1 MCFLVITFYL
11 LLILFYPF
19 VHIPLSIDFFFIN
32 LTIILQQTK
41 SCYMTK
47 SPSRIFKLPHYIAFL
62 VFFLLCSF
70 FVNAQKTVTGKISK
84 GTDKQPIPGVSI
96 TVKGSTEGTQTAAD
110 GTFKITVPN
119 DRSILVI
126 TAIGFEEKEVAVNGR
141 SFIAAELKEFSAALN
156 EVVVVGYG
164 TQKRKDLTG
173 AISSVSAATI
183 EKIPV
188 ISATQALQGRASGV
202 QITNNDGAPGGN
214 ISILIRGIGS
224 LASGGNDPLYVI
236 DGYPTTGG
244 INNINPN
251 DIASIDVL
259 KDASATSIYG
269 IRAANGVVIITT
281 KKGLKNKVQV
291 SLDVY
296 NAMQSKP
303 KKYDLLN
310 AQQFAT
316 LSNQIQASQPTA
328 PTYTQFAPW
337 ANPSALTTVDWQDA
351 LYRTGLTQNYSIGM
365 RGGSDKV
372 QSAASFGYYEQK
384 GIVLGSYFKRFT
396 VGLNMDYQPTQWL
409 KSSTSVKYA
418 NQDANTPLG
427 TGGLFQLLV
436 NPPTLDSGNKVT
448 NKIKDGNGNYGF
460 YNPINPNVF
469 KFGNPVY
476 DIETR
481 QAKNITNY
489 ILANTSLEV
498 KLYDGLTIKTNAG
511 VNVNN
516 YSGSFYQPEDT
527 RANTQYPG
535 AIRAKGV
542 YSQNINNSFEWLWE
556 NTIAYDKT
564 FGKHAVNFV
573 AGVSAQKNTSNFM
586 GGTGEPPNGLIRDL
600 GQVVTGSLQLNRQGN
615 GSRISSLA
623 SQFARINYQYNDK
636 YILTATIRRDGS
648 SKFDTSNRYGVFP
661 SGSVAWKIKSEPFLQ
676 AVNWLDDLK
685 IRGGYGVVGNQSGIP
700 LFQYQALYA
709 GNFPASQNGGGN
721 SNLGYPFNNIY
732 QNGIA
737 QTQPANPSLEWETDY
752 MTNIGIDAAFL
763 KGALTVTV
771 DWFDRKSKNFLLR
784 IPASPQT
791 GYLLISKNV
800 GEMSNKGVELAVNY
814 RGNKGKDFQ
823 YGIGLTWTSTK
834 NRITAI
840 SSGLKNLTSANF
852 GFGLNGQ
859 GWGEFS
865 QYVPGEEAGVFYGY
879 KSLGIFQTQAQIDAL
894 NSKAPGGIYYRAATR
909 PGDRYFADINGDG
922 VVNASDRTS
931 LGSPQP
937 KFFGGLNFDA
947 NYKAWDFNVFFYGSY
962 GNKIF
967 NYIESNLQSFQK
979 RGSEGVQN
987 VSLEYFNNRWTST
1000 NPSNTYS
1007 RALHNDDN
1015 TLNNVP
1021 SSHWVENGSYLRLKN
1036 LTVGYTLPSRLS
1048 NRLTLSRARV
1058 YISSQNL
1065 FTITKYSG
1073 LDPEIGIQGGNP
1085 IFNGVDNGIYP
1096 SSRFVTF
1103 GLNVTF

>member
-1 MCFLVITFYL
+1 LITFYL
-11 LLILFYPF
+11 IFVLFYAF
-19 VHIPLSIDFFFIN
+19 SQISFITHLFSIS
-32 LTIILQQTK
+32 LTPIHHQNK
-41 SCYMTK
+41 YCYMPK
-47 SPSRIFKLPHYIAFL
+47 LPPRIFKLPLYFRFL
-62 VFFLLCSF
+62 VFFLLCAF
-70 FVNAQKTVTGKISK
+70 AATAQKSVTGKILKSNNK
-84 GTDKQPIPGVSI
+84 LPAAGISV
-96 TVKGSTEGTQTAAD
+96 TVKNSTEGTQTDAN
-110 GTFKITVPN
+110 GSFTITMPAGKNV
-119 DRSILVI
+119 LVI
-126 TAIGFEEKEVAVNGR
+126 TGIGFESTEVTVTGNTVAV
-141 SFIAAELKEFSAALN
+141 ELNESAAALN

-183 EKIPV
+183 EKVPV

-202 QITNNDGAPGGN
+202 QIINNDGAPGGN

-224 LASGGNDPLYVI
+224 LAGGGNDPLYVV

-251 DIASIDVL
+251 EIASIDVL
-259 KDASATSIYG
+259 KDVSATSIYG

-296 NAMQSKP
+296 NAMQSQP

-316 LSNQIQASQPTA
+316 LSNEIQTTQPTA
-328 PTYTQFAPW
+328 PTYTQFPVW
-337 ANPSALTTVDWQDA
+337 ANPGALTTVDWQDA
-351 LYRTGLTQNYSIGM
+351 LYRNGLTQNYSIGI

-384 GIVLGSYFKRFT
+384 GIVLGSFFKRFT
-396 VGLNMDYQPTQWL
+396 VGLNLDYQATKWL
-409 KSSTSVKYA
+409 KSSTSVKYG

-436 NPPTLDSGNKVT
+436 NPPTLDSGNRLT

-489 ILANTSLEV
+489 ILASSSLEV

-527 RANTQYPG
+527 RAFAQYPG

-556 NTIAYDKT
+556 NTIAYEKT

-573 AGVSAQKNTSNFM
+573 AGVSAQKNTYSAM
-586 GGTGEPPNGLIRDL
+586 GGSGEPPNALIRDL
-600 GQVVTGSLQLNRQGN
+600 GQVVTGSLQLNRFGN
-615 GSRISSLA
+615 GKTVSSLA

-636 YILTATIRRDGS
+636 YILTATVRRDGS
-648 SKFDTSNRYGVFP
+648 SKFDNSNRYGVFP
-661 SGSVAWKIKSEPFLQ
+661 SASVAWKAKAESFLQ
-676 AVNWLDDLK
+676 DVNWLDDLK
-685 IRGGYGVVGNQSGIP
+685 VRAGYGVVGNERPIGF
-700 LFQYQALYA
+700 FQYQALYA
-709 GNFPASQNGGGN
+709 GNFPSSQNPG
-721 SNLGYPFNNIY
+721 NLGYPFNNIY

-737 QTQPANPSLEWETDY
+737 QTQPANPNLQWETDY
-752 MTNIGIDAAFL
+752 MTNIGVDAAFL
-763 KGALTVTV
+763 KGALTVTA
-771 DWFDRKSKNFLLR
+771 DWFDRKSKDFLLT

-791 GYLLISKNV
+791 GYLLITRNV

-814 RGNKGKDFQ
+814 RGQKGKDFQ
-823 YGIGLTWTSTK
+823 YGIGLTWSAIK
-834 NRITAI
+834 NRLTSI
-840 SSGLKNLTSANF
+840 SSGVKNLTSANF

-859 GWGEFS
+859 GWNEFS

-894 NSKAPGGIYYRAATR
+894 NAKAPGGIYYRAATR

-922 VVNASDRTS
+922 VVNADDRTS

-937 KFFGGLNFDA
+937 KFFGGLNLDA
-947 NYKAWDFNVFFYGSY
+947 SYKAWDINLFFYGSY
-962 GNKIF
+962 GNKIL
-967 NYIESNLQSFQK
+967 NYTESNLQSFQK

-987 VSLEYFNNRWTST
+987 VSLEYFNNRWTASK
-1000 NPSNTYS
+1000 PSNTYS

-1036 LTVGYTLPSRLS
+1036 LTIGYALPSELISRLS
-1048 NRLTLSRARV
+1048 LSKARI
-1058 YISSQNL
+1058 YLSSQNL
-1065 FTITKYSG
+1065 FTITKYKG
-1073 LDPEIGIQGGNP
+1073 LDPEIGIQNGNP
-1085 IFNGVDNGIYP
+1085 IFNGVDNGVYP
-1096 SSRFVTF
+1096 LSRFVTF

>member
-1 MCFLVITFYL
+1 MPKL
-11 LLILFYPF
+11 P
-19 VHIPLSIDFFFIN
+19 
-32 LTIILQQTK
+32 K
-41 SCYMTK
+41 
-47 SPSRIFKLPHYIAFL
+47 RIFKLPRYIIFLIFFMLTAF
-62 VFFLLCSF
+62 VAT
-70 FVNAQKTVTGKISK
+70 AQKTVSGKILK
-84 GTDKQPIPGVSI
+84 NKDKQPAVGVSV
-96 TVKGSTEGTQTAAD
+96 TVKGSSEGTQTDAN
-110 GTFKITVPN
+110 GSFTITMPAGKNV
-119 DRSILVI
+119 LVI
-126 TAIGFEEKEVAVNGR
+126 TGIGFENTEVTVTGTTVAVELNET
-141 SFIAAELKEFSAALN
+141 AASLN

-164 TQKRKDLTG
+164 TQKRKDVTG
-173 AISSVSAATI
+173 AISSISAATI

-188 ISATQALQGRASGV
+188 ISATQALQGRMSGV
-202 QITNNDGAPGGN
+202 QIINNDGSPGGN
-214 ISILIRGIGS
+214 ISIIIRGIGS

-244 INNINPN
+244 VNNINPN

-259 KDASATSIYG
+259 KDASAASIYG

-310 AQQFAT
+310 AQQFGT

-328 PTYTQFAPW
+328 PTYTQFSAW
-337 ANPSALTTVDWQDA
+337 ANPAALTTVDWQDA
-351 LYRTGLTQNYSIGM
+351 LYRTGLTQNYSIGI

-396 VGLNMDYQPTQWL
+396 VGLNMDYQATKWL

-436 NPPTLDSGNKVT
+436 NPPTLDSGNKLT

-476 DIETR
+476 DVETR

-498 KLYDGLTIKTNAG
+498 KLYDGVTIKTNAG

-516 YSGSFYQPEDT
+516 YSGSYYQPEDN
-527 RANTQYPG
+527 RAVTQYAG
-535 AIRAKGV
+535 AIRAKGI

-564 FGKHAVNFV
+564 FGKHALNFV
-573 AGVSAQKNTSNFM
+573 AGVSAQKNTFTAM
-586 GGTGEPPNGLIRDL
+586 GGSGEPPNALIRDL
-600 GQVVTGSLQLNRQGN
+600 GQVVTGSLQLNRFGN
-615 GSRISSLA
+615 GKTISSLA

-636 YILTATIRRDGS
+636 YLLTATIRRDGS

-661 SGSVAWKIKSEPFLQ
+661 SASVAWKIKSEPFLQ
-676 AVNWLDDLK
+676 SVNWLNDLK
-685 IRGGYGVVGNQSGIP
+685 IRGGYGVVGNQSGISV
-700 LFQYQALYA
+700 FQYQALYA
-709 GNFPASQNGGGN
+709 GNFPASQNGGGT

-737 QTQPANPSLEWETDY
+737 QTQPANPNLEWETDY

-763 KGALTVTV
+763 KGALTVTA
-771 DWFDRKSKNFLLR
+771 DWFDRKSKNFLLK
-784 IPASPQT
+784 IPASAQT
-791 GYLLISKNV
+791 GYTLLSKNV

-814 RGNKGKDFQ
+814 RGQKGKDFQ

-840 SSGLKNLTSANF
+840 SSGVKNLTSANF

-859 GWGEFS
+859 GWNEFS
-865 QYVPGEEAGVFYGY
+865 QYIPGGVAGEFYGY
-879 KSLGIFQTQAQIDAL
+879 KSLGIFQTQAQIDGL

-922 VVNASDRTS
+922 VVNADDRTA

-937 KFFGGLNFDA
+937 KFFGGLNLDGS
-947 NYKAWDFNVFFYGSY
+947 YKSWDFNVFFYGSY
-962 GNKIF
+962 GNKIL

-987 VSLEYFNNRWTST
+987 VSVEYYNNRWTAT
-1000 NPSNTYS
+1000 NPSNTYA

-1021 SSHWVENGSYLRLKN
+1021 SSHWVENGSFLRLKN
-1036 LTVGYTLPSRLS
+1036 LTVGYTVPAALS
-1048 NRLTLSRARV
+1048 NKLTLSKARV